1 MIVYFSSR
9 IAILLYE
16 TIRFLASY
24 ENAFL
29 FEKLKLSKDFIEMF
43 LCYSVILYVFRPRA
57 RWPEWY
63 GVDLNTA
70 KDSVFRNKQRPI
82 LVAKLT
88 NCTVLPEDGEISTP
102 GDNEV
107 KNAKKKKGK
116 LLGFEGKEVSNWT
129 DEMFDDF
136 MEHGADYKVKFE

>member
-1 MIVYFSSR
+1 M
-9 IAILLYE
+9 
-16 TIRFLASY
+16 
-24 ENAFL
+24 
-29 FEKLKLSKDFIEMF
+29 
-43 LCYSVILYVFRPRA
+43 
-57 RWPEWY
+57 
-63 GVDLNTA
+63 
-70 KDSVFRNKQRPI
+70 
-82 LVAKLT
+82 
-88 NCTVLPEDGEISTP
+88 LPEDGEISTP